1 MRKRV
6 ISPAPKELT
15 SPDPKWLDVEQLAR
29 VEVTSEDA
37 AHPIEAAFVPGEE
50 AGNEATSLSHR
61 EKRRPRTCRW
71 DRRIER
77 RCAGPGFPQKEG
89 AGR

>member
-37 AHPIEAAFVPGEE
+37 ASAPTRV
-50 AGNEATSLSHR
+50 
-61 EKRRPRTCRW
+61 RPSGHH
-71 DRRIER
+71 
-77 RCAGPGFPQKEG
+77 A
-89 AGR
+89 

>member
-37 AHPIEAAFVPGEE
+37 AHPIEAALVPGEE
-50 AGNEATSLSHR
+50 AGWQAAQPGEQTIRSL
-61 EKRRPRTCRW
+61 
-71 DRRIER
+71 
-77 RCAGPGFPQKEG
+77 A
-89 AGR
+89 